1 VLAKNVY
8 VKLDKEAI
16 GELLK
21 SSEVGSFLEEV
32 GDQVANKAGS
42 EYEVQVDYTS
52 RKSRVVVNV
61 VDPREG
67 ALFREQQTGN
77 LARALGSV

>member
-1 VLAKNVY
+1 MAKGIY
-8 VKLDKEAI
+8 VQLDSGEI
-16 GELLK
+16 RELLR
-21 SSEVGSFLEEV
+21 SSEVGNFLEEI
-32 GDQVANKAGS
+32 GDQVATRAGS

-61 VDPREG
+61 IDPREG

>member
-1 VLAKNVY
+1 MAKARVL
-8 VKLDKEAI
+8 VKLDSPAI
-16 GELLK
+16 RELLR
-21 SSEVGSFLEEV
+21 SSEVGDFLEDI
-32 GDQVANKAGS
+32 GQNVAAKAGS

-61 VDPREG
+61 IDPREG
-67 ALFREQQTGN
+67 AMFREMNTGN